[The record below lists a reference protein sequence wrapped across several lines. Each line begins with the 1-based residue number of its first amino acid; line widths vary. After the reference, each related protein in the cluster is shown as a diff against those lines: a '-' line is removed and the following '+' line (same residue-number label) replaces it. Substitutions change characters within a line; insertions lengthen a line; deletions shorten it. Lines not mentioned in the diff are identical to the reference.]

1 MSAYLRNIFLRPW
14 IAAVLCFS
22 VLPLSGAGVADSLLV
37 RADSLRKAYL
47 FEESVRLYDQALSGT
62 EDSLAR
68 IRIEDSKTYR
78 EETTNTIDNLKEE
91 IKELSMRVDIKHKAI
106 YSAYQCKLKS
116 VDEECIVL
124 STFKKDCKECL
135 AGKEQD

>member
-1 MSAYLRNIFLRPW
+1 MELFDGLNTILVGVSTFLGGGW
-14 IAAVLCFS
+14 IVTLFTLKPKKNAMEIENLKSVIEELQGVL
-22 VLPLSGAGVADSLLV
+22 
-37 RADSLRKAYL
+37 K
-47 FEESVRLYDQALSGT
+47 Q
-62 EDSLAR
+62 R
-68 IRIEDSKTYR
+68 IDDSKNYR

-116 VDEECIVL
+116 ADEDCIVL

>member
-1 MSAYLRNIFLRPW
+1 MEWFDGLNTILVGVSTFLGGGW
-14 IAAVLCFS
+14 IVTLFTMKPKKNAMEIENLKSVIEELQS
-22 VLPLSGAGVADSLLV
+22 VL
-37 RADSLRKAYL
+37 K
-47 FEESVRLYDQALSGT
+47 Q
-62 EDSLAR
+62 
-68 IRIEDSKTYR
+68 RIEDSKTYR

-116 VDEECIVL
+116 ADEECIVL

>member
-1 MSAYLRNIFLRPW
+1 MEWFDGLNTILVGVSTFLGGGW
-14 IAAVLCFS
+14 IVTLFTLKPKKNAMEIENLKS
-22 VLPLSGAGVADSLLV
+22 V
-37 RADSLRKAYL
+37 
-47 FEESVRLYDQALSGT
+47 
-62 EDSLAR
+62 
-68 IRIEDSKTYR
+68 IEDSKTYR

-116 VDEECIVL
+116 ADEECIVL

>member
-1 MSAYLRNIFLRPW
+1 MEWLDGLNTILVGVSTFLGGGW
-14 IAAVLCFS
+14 IVTLFTLKPKKNAMEIENLKSVIEELQS
-22 VLPLSGAGVADSLLV
+22 VL
-37 RADSLRKAYL
+37 K
-47 FEESVRLYDQALSGT
+47 Q
-62 EDSLAR
+62 
-68 IRIEDSKTYR
+68 RIEDSKTYR

-135 AGKEQD
+135 AGKGQD

>member
-1 MSAYLRNIFLRPW
+1 MELFDGLNTILVGVSTFLGGGW
-14 IAAVLCFS
+14 IVTLFTLKPKKNAMEIENLKSVIEELQGVL
-22 VLPLSGAGVADSLLV
+22 
-37 RADSLRKAYL
+37 K
-47 FEESVRLYDQALSGT
+47 Q
-62 EDSLAR
+62 
-68 IRIEDSKTYR
+68 RIEDSKNYR

-116 VDEECIVL
+116 ADEDCIVL